1 MSLVLEITAIFGY
14 NKYIKILEAKLDI
27 MTILRHKFKAKPCQQ
42 DGFKFASK
50 KELKRYNE
58 LKILQQTGEVRFFQR
73 QTPWHLPGGVK
84 YVLDFQ
90 VKWANGDDTYED
102 VKGYKTPL
110 YLTKKK
116 IVEAIY
122 PIRITEI

>member
-1 MSLVLEITAIFGY
+1 MSLTVENTAIFGY
-14 NKYIKILEAKLDI
+14 NKYIKILEAKLNI
-27 MTILRHKFKAKPCQQ
+27 MTIVRHKFKAQRCRQ

-58 LKILQQTGEVRFFQR
+58 LKILQQTGEVKFFQR

-90 VKWANGDDTYED
+90 VKWSNGNDTYED

-116 IVEAIY
+116 MVEAIY